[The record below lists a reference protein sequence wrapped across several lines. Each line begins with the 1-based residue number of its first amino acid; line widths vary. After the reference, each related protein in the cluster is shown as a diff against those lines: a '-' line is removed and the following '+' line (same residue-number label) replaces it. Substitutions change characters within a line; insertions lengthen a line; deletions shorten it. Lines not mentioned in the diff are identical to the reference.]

1 MTTAAS
7 VLPKLKL
14 WYYPDLYRSVRCMWL
29 IKELGIEESVE
40 YAYVPIPFP
49 RTAPTPEREE
59 YRKKVHP
66 HSTVPA
72 LEVEGHPPLL
82 ESSAICLYLADLC
95 GRLAPEPSDRAEYYN
110 WILYISCTLDEA
122 MERLC
127 NQWMILT
134 PDQQDKQIVAKA
146 RADSEFSL
154 DIIERALEGR
164 DFLLGKELTA
174 ADCVL
179 GYNVVWASVPQM
191 NNGVLLEGRPNL
203 KAYLAR
209 ITARPALKETLAI
222 IKT

>member
-82 ESSAICLYLADLC
+82 ESSAICLYLADL
-95 GRLAPEPSDRAEYYN
+95 